1 MPNLPPD
8 PALTRLVAA
17 ALDNVVFDGW
27 SPATFDAAVAA
38 TGMRSD
44 HARTLAPRG
53 ALDLACAYHRQGD
66 AALREVLRTA
76 DFGGMGFTA
85 KVTFAVRARIAA
97 ITDKEAV
104 RRGTALFA
112 LPQHAADGAKL
123 LWGTADAIW
132 NGVGDTADDYNWY
145 TKRATLAGVY
155 GASVLY
161 WLGDDSLGAQ
171 ATHDFIDRRIADVIR
186 IEKLKAQVNGNALL
200 RPVTAP
206 LLQLLGRIKPPV
218 RMPDIDLPGRWTA
231 PE

>member
-1 MPNLPPD
+1 MPYTPPD

-17 ALDNVVFDGW
+17 AVHNVVYDGW
-27 SPATFDAAVAA
+27 SPATFDAAVTA
-38 TGMRSD
+38 TGMRPE

-53 ALDLACAYHRQGD
+53 AVDLACAYHRQGD
-66 AALREVLRTA
+66 AALREVLRAA
-76 DFGGMGFTA
+76 DLRGMGFTA
-85 KVTFAVRARIAA
+85 KVTFAIRARIAA

-132 NGVGDTADDYNWY
+132 TGVGDTANDYNWY

-161 WLGDDSLGAQ
+161 WLGDESLGAQ

-206 LLQLLGRIKPPV
+206 LLRLLGHVKPPA
-218 RMPDIDLPGRWTA
+218 RMPDLDLPGRWTA
-231 PE
+231 PQ